1 VELVEV
7 ARRVVLDSDVLI
19 DFLRGVDESI
29 KLIEDLR
36 GKGVTL
42 ATTSINI
49 FELAWGASKLG
60 AGKLGHVRRLAK
72 ILEVLSLSSEEAIKA
87 GEEMGYLELL
97 GLRVDLRDVLIGV
110 IAREHGAMVVTGS
123 VRHFSRIRGL
133 KVLEYRRARV

>member
-60 AGKLGHVRRLAK
+60 AGKLSHVRRLAK
-72 ILEVLSLSSEEAIKA
+72 ILEVLSLSREEAIKA

-133 KVLEYRRARV
+133 KVLEYRRVRV

>member
-60 AGKLGHVRRLAK
+60 AGKLGHVRTLAK

-87 GEEMGYLELL
+87 GEEMEYLELL
-97 GLRVDLRDVLIGV
+97 IKG
-110 IAREHGAMVVTGS
+110 
-123 VRHFSRIRGL
+123 
-133 KVLEYRRARV
+133 